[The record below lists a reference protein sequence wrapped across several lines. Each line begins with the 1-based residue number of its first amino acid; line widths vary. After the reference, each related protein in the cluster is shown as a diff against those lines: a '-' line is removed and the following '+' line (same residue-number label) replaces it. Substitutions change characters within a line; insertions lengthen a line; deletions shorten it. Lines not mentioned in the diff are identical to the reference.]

1 MTPVGEQPEIEKPAG
16 EKNLPAKSPGLPDFP
31 GLLPMTLAVNGVLL
45 GVLLLIRQNW
55 LALGV
60 VCGAMVGIALFWSL
74 HLISRVLVDEFLQA
88 DSDRKE
94 AKQFGAK
101 AQADL
106 RRASLWRLAGMMGL
120 KYGGLLAVMIVVY
133 HFAKSHLIPF
143 FLAFLGA
150 FALTQL
156 SIVSAAA
163 RTMNTSK

>member
-1 MTPVGEQPEIEKPAG
+1 MTPVAAHKQTDALEPSKP
-16 EKNLPAKSPGLPDFP
+16 PGLPEFSR
-31 GLLPMTLAVNGVLL
+31 LLPTPLAVNGLAL
-45 GVLLLIRQNW
+45 GALLLVRQNW

-60 VCGAMVGIALFWSL
+60 ATGALVGIALFWSL

-88 DSDRKE
+88 DAERKE
-94 AKQFGAK
+94 AGQFGSK
-101 AQADL
+101 PQADV
-106 RRASLWRLAGMMGL
+106 RHASLWRLAGMMGL
-120 KYGGLLAVMIVVY
+120 KYGALVVVMIVVY

-163 RTMNTSK
+163 RTMHARK

>member
-1 MTPVGEQPEIEKPAG
+1 MTPVAVQPKSEIVVPSKPT
-16 EKNLPAKSPGLPDFP
+16 GLPDFP
-31 GLLPMTLAVNGVLL
+31 RLLPMALAVNGVLL

-106 RRASLWRLAGMMGL
+106 RSASLWRLAGMMGL
-120 KYGGLLAVMIVVY
+120 KYGGLTAVMILVY
-133 HFAKSHLIPF
+133 HFAQHHLIPF

-163 RTMNTSK
+163 RTMNTRK